1 MTEPQGNESAAI
13 PDAVVAPKS
22 RWRLPLV
29 WLIPL
34 IAALAGGW
42 LAVKTV
48 MDKGPTVKITFRT
61 AEGIEAK
68 KTRIRYRDIDVGIVT
83 RVALREDAEA
93 VIVTAELQKEAA
105 KLLVD
110 DASFWV
116 VRPRISGGSVS
127 GLGTLFS
134 GVYIGLDAGESPI
147 ERRDFV
153 GLDVPP
159 VLTSGQEGREYT
171 LKASD
176 LGSIG
181 YGTPIYYRRLQ
192 VGSVTAFELDRDG
205 GGATVRVFVNAP
217 YDAFVKTGSRFWH
230 ASGID
235 VSLTAEGIAVDSQS
249 VASVLTGGL
258 AFSTPD
264 FAKASATAPP
274 SSVFRLYANRADAL
288 REPDE
293 EGVRYALIFNES
305 VRGLKA
311 GAPVEFRGLP
321 IGQVDEIATRYV
333 AARERIQIRVLVTI
347 YPDRLRRLSDRRE
360 AFTPDQRRENMDRF
374 VAAGLRA
381 QLRTGNLVTGQM
393 YVALDFID
401 DAAPAKVAWNAQPP
415 ELPTSRGELAELQSA
430 LASIAKKLDAV
441 PYAEVAADL
450 RRAIGT
456 LESTL
461 KATEATARKLSDDVA
476 PDVQATL
483 ADTRATLSSARR
495 TLATDSALQV
505 ELQTTLREVAASA
518 RALRELAET
527 LERRP
532 EALLRGK
539 PESKEGPP

>member
-1 MTEPQGNESAAI
+1 VLLFSLDPGGTFGPALAAELGRSVSPHEDRSFEDGEHKVRPLVDPRGRDVYVVTSLHGGPHDSPHDKLCRLLLFI
-13 PDAVVAPKS
+13 ATLREHGAARVSAVVPY
-22 RWRLPLV
+22 
-29 WLIPL
+29 
-34 IAALAGGW
+34 LAY
-42 LAVKTV
+42 ARK
-48 MDKGPTVKITFRT
+48 DR
-61 AEGIEAK
+61 
-68 KTRIRYRDIDVGIVT
+68 
-83 RVALREDAEA
+83 
-93 VIVTAELQKEAA
+93 
-105 KLLVD
+105 
-110 DASFWV
+110 
-116 VRPRISGGSVS
+116 
-127 GLGTLFS
+127 GTKPF
-134 GVYIGLDAGESPI
+134 DP
-147 ERRDFV
+147 
-153 GLDVPP
+153 
-159 VLTSGQEGREYT
+159 
-171 LKASD
+171 
-176 LGSIG
+176 
-181 YGTPIYYRRLQ
+181 
-192 VGSVTAFELDRDG
+192 
-205 GGATVRVFVNAP
+205 
-217 YDAFVKTGSRFWH
+217 
-230 ASGID
+230 
-235 VSLTAEGIAVDSQS
+235 
-249 VASVLTGGL
+249 
-258 AFSTPD
+258 
-264 FAKASATAPP
+264 
-274 SSVFRLYANRADAL
+274 
-288 REPDE
+288 
-293 EGVRYALIFNES
+293 
-305 VRGLKA
+305 
-311 GAPVEFRGLP
+311 
-321 IGQVDEIATRYV
+321 IATRYV

-415 ELPTSRGELAELQSA
+415 ELPTSRGELAELQST

-495 TLATDSALQV
+495 TLAPDSALQV